1 METIN
6 NISSANSNTNNKS
19 LLFPYQEE
27 GVNFLMGYDKSC
39 FKGGFL
45 LDEQGLGKT
54 IQTITALS
62 NLYDSGD
69 IHKILIVCPAIMR
82 ATWEQEIDDWF
93 VLPKDWSRLPVI
105 QVITK
110 KTEDVSPDTTICICS
125 YEYVTA
131 RYNKKSLLTE
141 KFDAVILD
149 ESHKIKNPG
158 SQRTKAC
165 LQLLLHDKTTVRI
178 LLTGTPITKGV
189 DDLYTQL
196 RPFYSSADAVR
207 FLGKSI
213 WAFREK
219 YMYKKQSLFGTE
231 YYGCKRPDELK
242 SVLNAISLRRK
253 KADVLKELPKLLHEK
268 VYLDIPK
275 TLADESLKYV
285 DTAIRVVMGD
295 SWKGVDKDEAD
306 HIATMRKNLGVAKLR
321 GTVDYIKFLLDKEDS
336 RYEANKKK
344 LVVFAYH
351 NDVIKAL
358 HQALTF
364 NVNIRADYIIGE
376 TPSDKRQELIKK
388 FQSDD
393 EDAPSGAYGSEAP
406 LQVLILNI
414 LAGGVGITLTKA
426 HTEIFAE
433 LDWTPANIAQAEAR
447 CHRIG
452 QTEDVNVVFLLA
464 KDSLDAHI
472 YNVIN
477 KKLQVLDKM
486 EL

>member
-1 METIN
+1 MTILFYEDYN
-6 NISSANSNTNNKS
+6 TMKSSANSNTNTNNNS
-19 LLFPYQEE
+19 LLFPYQAE
-27 GVNFLMGYDKSC
+27 GVNFLLNHQ
-39 FKGGFL
+39 GGFL

-54 IQTITALS
+54 IQTIEALETFF
-62 NLYDSGD
+62 LSGR
-69 IHKILIVCPAIMR
+69 IHRALVVCPAIMR
-82 ATWEQEIDDWF
+82 ATWAQEIEDWYGY
-93 VLPKDWSRLPVI
+93 VS

-110 KTEDVSPDTTICICS
+110 KTDEIKPTSKIVVCS

-131 RYNKKSLLTE
+131 RYNKKSLLLE
-141 KFDAVILD
+141 NFDAVILD

-165 LQLLLHDKTTVRI
+165 LQLLLHDQTKVRI

-196 RPFYSSADAVR
+196 RPFFTPVESVKL
-207 FLGKSI
+207 LGKSI

-219 YMYKKQSLFGTE
+219 YMYKKQSVFGTE
-231 YYGCKRPDELK
+231 YYGCRRPDELK
-242 SVLNAISLRRK
+242 SVLNQVSLRRK
-253 KADVLKELPKLLHEK
+253 KADVLKELPALLHEK
-268 VYLDIPK
+268 VYLDVPK
-275 TLADESLKYV
+275 ILADESLMYV
-285 DTAIRVVMGD
+285 DTAIQAVMGE
-295 SWKGVDKDEAD
+295 SWKGVDKDEVD

-321 GTVDYIKFLLDKEDS
+321 GTVEYIKFLLDKEDS
-336 RYEANKKK
+336 RYKANKKK

-358 HQALTF
+358 HQTLNF
-364 NVNIRADYIIGE
+364 NVNVRAEYIIGE
-376 TPSDKRQELIKK
+376 TPSDKRQEIIKK

-393 EDAPSGAYGSEAP
+393 DDAP
-406 LQVLILNI
+406 QILILNI

-452 QTEDVNVVFLLA
+452 QKEDVNVVFLLA

-472 YNVIN
+472 FNVIER
-477 KKLQVLDKM
+477 KMQVLDVM
-486 EL
+486 SL

>member
-1 METIN
+1 MTILFKDN
-6 NISSANSNTNNKS
+6 TMKSSANSNTNNNS
-19 LLFPYQEE
+19 LLFPYQAE
-27 GVNFLMGYDKSC
+27 GVNFLLNHQ
-39 FKGGFL
+39 GGFL

-54 IQTITALS
+54 IQTIEALETFF
-62 NLYDSGD
+62 LSGR
-69 IHKILIVCPAIMR
+69 IHKALVVCPAIMR
-82 ATWEQEIDDWF
+82 ATWAQEIDDWYGY
-93 VLPKDWSRLPVI
+93 VP

-110 KTEDVSPDTTICICS
+110 KTDEIKPTSKIVVCS

-141 KFDAVILD
+141 NFDAVILD
-149 ESHKIKNPG
+149 EAHKIKTPS

-165 LQLLLHDKTTVRI
+165 LQLLLHDQTKVRI
-178 LLTGTPITKGV
+178 LLTGTPVTKGV

-196 RPFYSSADAVR
+196 RPFYSPADTVKL
-207 FLGKSI
+207 LGKNI

-231 YYGCKRPDELK
+231 YYGCKKPDELK
-242 SVLNAISLRRK
+242 GVLNQVSLRRK
-253 KADVLKELPKLLHEK
+253 KADVLKELPQLLHEK
-268 VYLDIPK
+268 VYLDVPK
-275 TLADESLKYV
+275 TLADESLRYV
-285 DTAIRVVMGD
+285 DTAIRAVMGE
-295 SWKGVDKDEAD
+295 SWKGVDKDEVD

-321 GTVDYIKFLLDKEDS
+321 GTVEYIKFLLDKEDS

-358 HQALTF
+358 TQTLNF
-364 NVNIRADYIIGE
+364 NVNVRTEYIIGE
-376 TPSDKRQELIKK
+376 TPADKRQELIKK

-393 EDAPSGAYGSEAP
+393 DDAP
-406 LQVLILNI
+406 QVLVLNI

-472 YNVIN
+472 FNVIE
-477 KKLQVLDKM
+477 KKMQVLDVM
-486 EL
+486 NL

>member
-1 METIN
+1 MTILFYEDYN
-6 NISSANSNTNNKS
+6 TMNSSANSNTNTNNYNS
-19 LLFPYQEE
+19 LLFPYQAE
-27 GVNFLMGYDKSC
+27 GVNFLLNHQ
-39 FKGGFL
+39 GGFL

-54 IQTITALS
+54 IQTIEALETFF
-62 NLYDSGD
+62 LSGR
-69 IHKILIVCPAIMR
+69 IHKALVVCPAIMR
-82 ATWEQEIDDWF
+82 ATWAQEIDDWYGY
-93 VLPKDWSRLPVI
+93 VP

-110 KTEDVSPDTTICICS
+110 KTDEIKPTSKIVVCS

-141 KFDAVILD
+141 NFDAVVLD

-178 LLTGTPITKGV
+178 LLTGTPVTKGV

-196 RPFYSSADAVR
+196 RPFYSPADTVKL
-207 FLGKSI
+207 LGKSI

-219 YMYKKQSLFGTE
+219 YMYKRESLFGTE

-242 SVLNAISLRRK
+242 TVLHDVSLRRK
-253 KADVLKELPKLLHEK
+253 KADVLKELPKLIHEK

-275 TLADESLKYV
+275 TLADESLLYV
-285 DTAIRVVMGD
+285 DTAIRAVMGE
-295 SWKGVDKDEAD
+295 SWKGVDKDEVD
-306 HIATMRKNLGVAKLR
+306 HIAKMRKNLGVAKLR
-321 GTVDYIKFLLDKEDS
+321 GTVEYIKFLLDKEDS

-376 TPSDKRQELIKK
+376 TPSDKRQELIRK

-393 EDAPSGAYGSEAP
+393 DEDAP
-406 LQVLILNI
+406 QVLVLNI

-426 HTEIFAE
+426 HTEVFAE

-452 QTEDVNVVFLLA
+452 QNEDVNVVFLLA
-464 KDSLDAHI
+464 KDSLDSHI
-472 YNVIN
+472 FKVIER
-477 KKLQVLDKM
+477 KMRVLDVM

>member
-1 METIN
+1 MK
-6 NISSANSNTNNKS
+6 SSANSNTNNNS

-27 GVNFLMGYDKSC
+27 GVNFLIDHD
-39 FKGGFL
+39 GGFL

-62 NLYDSGD
+62 KYYSHHV
-69 IHKILIVCPAIMR
+69 ISKILIVCPAIMR
-82 ATWEQEIDDWF
+82 ATWEQEIEDWF
-93 VLPKDWSRLPVI
+93 HVDYSFYPALLKDIKV

-110 KTEDVSPDTTICICS
+110 KTETVDADTTICICS

-165 LQLLLHDKTTVRI
+165 LQLLLHDQTKVRI

-196 RPFYSSADAVR
+196 RPFYSPADVVKL
-207 FLGKSI
+207 LGKSI

-219 YMYKKQSLFGTE
+219 YMYKKDSLFGTE

-242 SVLNAISLRRK
+242 SVLHEVSLRRK
-253 KADVLKELPKLLHEK
+253 KSDVLKQLPKLLHER
-268 VYLDIPK
+268 VFIDIPQ
-275 TLADESLKYV
+275 TLANESLMYV
-285 DTAIRVVMGD
+285 DVAISAVMGE
-295 SWKGVDKDEAD
+295 SWKGVDKDTVE
-306 HIATMRKNLGVAKLR
+306 HIASMRKNLGVAKLR
-321 GTVDYIKFLLDKEDS
+321 GTVEYIKFLLDKEDS

-358 HQALTF
+358 TQTLNF
-364 NVNIRADYIIGE
+364 NVNVRTEYIIGE
-376 TPSDKRQELIKK
+376 TPADKRQELIKR

-452 QTEDVNVVFLLA
+452 QKEDVNVVFLLA
-464 KDSLDAHI
+464 KDSLDSHI
-472 YNVIN
+472 FNVIER
-477 KKLQVLDKM
+477 KMRVLDTM

>member
-1 METIN
+1 MTILFKDN
-6 NISSANSNTNNKS
+6 TMDNSIISSANNTYKKS
-19 LLFPYQEE
+19 PLFPYQEE

-62 NLYDSGD
+62 KLYDSGD
-69 IHKILIVCPAIMR
+69 IHRILIVCPAIMR

-105 QVITK
+105 QVVTK

-141 KFDAVILD
+141 NFDAVVLD

-165 LQLLLHDKTTVRI
+165 LQLLLHDQTKVRI
-178 LLTGTPITKGV
+178 LLTGTPVTKGV

-196 RPFYSSADAVR
+196 RPFYSPADTVKL
-207 FLGKSI
+207 LGKSI

-219 YMYKKQSLFGTE
+219 YMYKKDSLFGTE

-242 SVLNAISLRRK
+242 SILSNVSIRRK
-253 KADVLKELPKLLHEK
+253 KCEVLKELPTLLHKK
-268 VYLDIPK
+268 VFIDVPQ
-275 TLADESLKYV
+275 TLSNESLMYV
-285 DTAIRVVMGD
+285 DVAISAVMGD
-295 SWKGVDKDEAD
+295 SWKGVDKDTVE
-306 HIATMRKNLGVAKLR
+306 HIASMRKNLGVAKLR
-321 GTVDYIKFLLDKEDS
+321 GTVEYIKFLLDKEDS

-358 HQALTF
+358 TQTLNF
-364 NVNIRADYIIGE
+364 NVNVRTEYIIGE
-376 TPSDKRQELIKK
+376 TPADKRQEIIKK

-393 EDAPSGAYGSEAP
+393 DDAPQI
-406 LQVLILNI
+406 LVLNI

-426 HTEIFAE
+426 HTEVFAE

-472 YNVIN
+472 FDVIER
-477 KKLQVLDKM
+477 KMQVLDVM
-486 EL
+486 DL

>member
-1 METIN
+1 MNTSI
-6 NISSANSNTNNKS
+6 ISSANNKIQNNYKS
-19 LLFPYQEE
+19 PLFPYQEE
-27 GVNFLMGYDKSC
+27 GVNFLIDHD
-39 FKGGFL
+39 GGFL

-62 NLYDSGD
+62 KYYSHHV
-69 IHKILIVCPAIMR
+69 ISKILIVCPAIMR
-82 ATWEQEIDDWF
+82 ATWEQEIEDWF
-93 VLPKDWSRLPVI
+93 HVDYSFYPALLKDIKV
-105 QVITK
+105 QVVTK

-141 KFDAVILD
+141 NFDAVVLD
-149 ESHKIKNPG
+149 ESHKIKNPA

-165 LQLLLHDKTTVRI
+165 LQLLLHDQTKVRI
-178 LLTGTPITKGV
+178 LLTGTPVTKGV

-196 RPFYSSADAVR
+196 RPFYSPADTVKL
-207 FLGKSI
+207 LGKSI

-242 SVLNAISLRRK
+242 TVLSDISLRRK
-253 KADVLKELPKLLHEK
+253 KADVLKELPKLVHEK

-275 TLADESLKYV
+275 TLADESLLYV
-285 DTAIRVVMGD
+285 DTAIRAVMGE
-295 SWKGVDKDEAD
+295 SWKGVDKDEVD
-306 HIATMRKNLGVAKLR
+306 HIAKMRKNLGVAKLR
-321 GTVDYIKFLLDKEDS
+321 GTVEYIKFLLDKEDS

-358 HQALTF
+358 TQTLNF
-364 NVNIRADYIIGE
+364 NVNVRTEYIIGE
-376 TPSDKRQELIKK
+376 TPADKRQELIKK

-393 EDAPSGAYGSEAP
+393 DDAPQI
-406 LQVLILNI
+406 LVLNI

-426 HTEIFAE
+426 HTEVFAE

-464 KDSLDAHI
+464 KDSLDSHI
-472 YNVIN
+472 FKVIER
-477 KKLQVLDKM
+477 KMQVLDVM
-486 EL
+486 NL

>member
-6 NISSANSNTNNKS
+6 NISSANKEFP
-19 LLFPYQEE
+19 LLFPYQAE
-27 GVNFLMGYDKSC
+27 GVLFLLQH
-39 FKGGFL
+39 KGGFL

-54 IQTITALS
+54 IQTIEALET
-62 NLYDSGD
+62 LYLSRQVSR
-69 IHKILIVCPAIMR
+69 ILVVCPAIMR
-82 ATWEQEIDDWF
+82 LTWQQEFEDWTGY
-93 VLPKDWSRLPVI
+93 DS
-105 QVITK
+105 QVVTK
-110 KTEDVSPDTTICICS
+110 KTDEIKPQSKIVICS

-141 KFDAVILD
+141 KFDAIVLD
-149 ESHKIKNPG
+149 ESHKIKNPA

-165 LQLLLHDKTTVRI
+165 LQLLLHDQTKVRI

-213 WAFREK
+213 WNFREK
-219 YMYKKQSLFGTE
+219 YMYKKQSIFGTE

-242 SVLNAISLRRK
+242 SVLNAVSLRRK
-253 KADVLKELPKLLHEK
+253 KADVLKELPNLLHEK

-275 TLADESLKYV
+275 TLADESLRYV

-376 TPSDKRQELIKK
+376 TPGDKRQELIRK

-393 EDAPSGAYGSEAP
+393 EDAP
-406 LQVLILNI
+406 QILILNI

>member
-1 METIN
+1 MTNSI
-6 NISSANSNTNNKS
+6 ISSANNIIQNNYERAP
-19 LLFPYQEE
+19 LFPYQEE
-27 GVNFLMGYDKSC
+27 GVNFLIDHD
-39 FKGGFL
+39 GGFL

-62 NLYDSGD
+62 KYYDHNV
-69 IHKILIVCPAIMR
+69 INKILIVCPAIMR

-93 VLPKDWSRLPVI
+93 VLPKDWSRLPAI

-110 KTEDVSPDTTICICS
+110 TTETVNADTTICICS

-149 ESHKIKNPG
+149 ESHKIKNPA

-165 LQLLLHDKTTVRI
+165 LQLLLHDQTKVRI
-178 LLTGTPITKGV
+178 LLTGTPVTKGV

-196 RPFYSSADAVR
+196 RPFYSPADTVR
-207 FLGKSI
+207 LLGKNI

-242 SVLNAISLRRK
+242 TVLRDVSLRRK
-253 KADVLKELPKLLHEK
+253 KAEVLKELPKLIHEK

-275 TLADESLKYV
+275 TLADESLLYV
-285 DTAIRVVMGD
+285 DTAIQAVMGD
-295 SWKGVDKDEAD
+295 SWKGVDKDEVD
-306 HIATMRKNLGVAKLR
+306 HIAKMRKNLGVAKLR
-321 GTVDYIKFLLDKEDS
+321 GAVEYIKFLLDKEDS

-358 HQALTF
+358 TQTLNF
-364 NVNIRADYIIGE
+364 NVNVRTEYIIGE
-376 TPSDKRQELIKK
+376 TPADKRQELIKK

-393 EDAPSGAYGSEAP
+393 EDAPQI
-406 LQVLILNI
+406 LVLNI

-426 HTEIFAE
+426 HTEVFAE

-452 QTEDVNVVFLLA
+452 QDKDVNVVFLLA
-464 KDSLDAHI
+464 KDSLDSHI
-472 YNVIN
+472 FKVIER
-477 KKLQVLDKM
+477 KMQVLDVM
-486 EL
+486 NL

>member
-1 METIN
+1 MN
-6 NISSANSNTNNKS
+6 SSANSNTNTNNNS
-19 LLFPYQEE
+19 LLFPYQAE
-27 GVNFLMGYDKSC
+27 GVNFLLNHQ
-39 FKGGFL
+39 GGFL

-54 IQTITALS
+54 IQTIEALETFF
-62 NLYDSGD
+62 LSGR
-69 IHKILIVCPAIMR
+69 IHKALVVCPAIMR
-82 ATWEQEIDDWF
+82 ATWVQEIDDWYGY
-93 VLPKDWSRLPVI
+93 VS

-110 KTEDVSPDTTICICS
+110 KTDEIKPTSKIVVCS

-131 RYNKKSLLTE
+131 RYNKKSLLLE
-141 KFDAVILD
+141 NFDAVVLD
-149 ESHKIKNPG
+149 ESHKIKNPA

-165 LQLLLHDKTTVRI
+165 LQLLLHDQTKVRI
-178 LLTGTPITKGV
+178 LLTGTPVTKGV

-196 RPFYSSADAVR
+196 RPFYSPADTVKL
-207 FLGKSI
+207 LGKSI

-231 YYGCKRPDELK
+231 YYGCKRPEELK
-242 SVLNAISLRRK
+242 SVLNQVSLRRK
-253 KADVLKELPKLLHEK
+253 KADVLKELPQLLHEK
-268 VYLDIPK
+268 VYLDVPK

-285 DTAIRVVMGD
+285 DTAIQAVMGE
-295 SWKGVDKDEAD
+295 SWKGVDKDEVD

-321 GTVDYIKFLLDKEDS
+321 GTVEYIKFLLDKEDS

-358 HQALTF
+358 AQTLNF
-364 NVNIRADYIIGE
+364 NVNVRTEYIIGE
-376 TPSDKRQELIKK
+376 TPADKRQEIIKK

-393 EDAPSGAYGSEAP
+393 EDAP
-406 LQVLILNI
+406 QILILNI

-464 KDSLDAHI
+464 KDSLDSHI
-472 YNVIN
+472 FNVIE
-477 KKLQVLDKM
+477 KKMKVLDVM
-486 EL
+486 SL

>member
-1 METIN
+1 METLHDA
-6 NISSANSNTNNKS
+6 STNNEFP
-19 LLFPYQEE
+19 LLFPYQAE
-27 GVNFLMGYDKSC
+27 GVLFLLQH
-39 FKGGFL
+39 KGGFL

-54 IQTITALS
+54 IQTIEALETFYLS
-62 NLYDSGD
+62 RLVSR
-69 IHKILIVCPAIMR
+69 ILVVCPAIMR
-82 ATWEQEIDDWF
+82 LTWQQEFEDWIGYE
-93 VLPKDWSRLPVI
+93 S
-105 QVITK
+105 QVIIK
-110 KTEDVSPDTTICICS
+110 KTDEIKPQSKIVICS
-125 YEYVTA
+125 YEYVTH
-131 RYNKKSLLTE
+131 RYNKKSLLLE
-141 KFDAVILD
+141 KFDAVVLD
-149 ESHKIKNPG
+149 ESHKIKNPA

-165 LQLLLHDKTTVRI
+165 LQLLLHDQTKVRI
-178 LLTGTPITKGV
+178 LLSGTPITKGV
-189 DDLYTQL
+189 DDLYSQL
-196 RPFYSSADAVR
+196 RPFYRSATECAAK
-207 FLGKSI
+207 LGKSI
-213 WAFREK
+213 WAFRDK
-219 YMYKKQSLFGTE
+219 YMYKKQSVFGTE
-231 YYGCKRPDELK
+231 YYGCKKAEELK
-242 SVLNAISLRRK
+242 AVLNAVSLRRK
-253 KADVLKELPKLLHEK
+253 KADVLKELPNLLHEK

-275 TLADESLKYV
+275 TLADESLRYV

-376 TPSDKRQELIKK
+376 TPSDKRQELIRK

-393 EDAPSGAYGSEAP
+393 EDAPQI
-406 LQVLILNI
+406 LVLNI

-452 QTEDVNVVFLLA
+452 QKEDVNVVFLLA

-472 YNVIN
+472 FNVID
-477 KKLQVLDKM
+477 KKVQVLDTL
-486 EL
+486 ELK

>member
-1 METIN
+1 MTI
-6 NISSANSNTNNKS
+6 ISSSANNTYKKS
-19 LLFPYQEE
+19 PLFPYQEE

-62 NLYDSGD
+62 KLYDSGD
-69 IHKILIVCPAIMR
+69 IHRILIVCPAIMR

-93 VLPKDWSRLPVI
+93 VLPKDWSRLPVV

-110 KTEDVSPDTTICICS
+110 KTEAVDADTTICICS

-141 KFDAVILD
+141 NFDAVVLD

-165 LQLLLHDKTTVRI
+165 LQLLLHDQTKVRI
-178 LLTGTPITKGV
+178 LLTGTPVTKGV

-207 FLGKSI
+207 LLGKSI

-242 SVLNAISLRRK
+242 SVLHDVSLRRK
-253 KADVLKELPKLLHEK
+253 KSEVLQELPKLLHER
-268 VYLDIPK
+268 VFIDVPQ
-275 TLADESLKYV
+275 TLANESLKYV
-285 DTAIRVVMGD
+285 DIAISAVMGD
-295 SWKGVDKDEAD
+295 SWKGVDKDTVE
-306 HIATMRKNLGVAKLR
+306 HVSIMRKNLGIAKLR
-321 GTVDYIKFLLDKEDS
+321 GTVEYIKFLLDKEDS

-358 HQALTF
+358 HQTLNF
-364 NVNIRADYIIGE
+364 NVNVRTEYIIGE
-376 TPSDKRQELIKK
+376 TPADKRQEIIKK

-393 EDAPSGAYGSEAP
+393 EDAP
-406 LQVLILNI
+406 QILILNI

-426 HTEIFAE
+426 HTEVFAE

-464 KDSLDAHI
+464 KDSLDSHI
-472 YNVIN
+472 FKVIER
-477 KKLQVLDKM
+477 KMRVLDTM